1 MVMAMID
8 LSAAGCTPSGRS
20 GLLTRLLNRY
30 CAWQAQRLTLR
41 LLHSLD
47 SATLRDLG
55 ITPYEIESLVY
66 DTEVRPRRYDGNWWF
81 RPTAD

>member
-1 MVMAMID
+1 MMALTD
-8 LSAAGCTPSGRS
+8 VSAECYARS
-20 GLLTRLLNRY
+20 WRPGLFRRLWMRL

-55 ITPYEIESLVY
+55 ITPHEIESLVY
-66 DTEVRPRRYDGNWWF
+66 SVTEDRLRHYDANWW
-81 RPTAD
+81 RR

>member
-1 MVMAMID
+1 MAFGD
-8 LSAAGCTPSGRS
+8 VSTAGCGAAWRP
-20 GLLTRLLNRY
+20 GLLARLWTRF

-66 DTEVRPRRYDGNWWF
+66 DTEARPRRYDPNWW
-81 RPTAD
+81 RK